1 MFILISEIFFRGEN
15 MKGFIIAILVIAAI
29 LVIGSGAVAYKFLD
43 SDGGGSA
50 LNKVVD
56 KVSNSG
62 SSDVVKEQI
71 KENGQAGGGSYKEVS
86 YSDGGFRQYDSNT
99 GELIGSSYDSDQAK
113 LNKGDFD

>member
-1 MFILISEIFFRGEN
+1 

-29 LVIGSGAVAYKFLD
+29 LVIGGGAVG
-43 SDGGGSA
+43 SGSA

-62 SSDVVKEQI
+62 SSDVVKEEI

-86 YSDGGFRQYDSNT
+86 YGDGGFRQYDSDT

>member
-1 MFILISEIFFRGEN
+1 
-15 MKGFIIAILVIAAI
+15 MKGFIIAIVVIAAI
-29 LVIGSGAVAYKFLD
+29 LVIGGGAVAYKFL
-43 SDGGGSA
+43 
-50 LNKVVD
+50 KVVD

-62 SSDVVKEQI
+62 SSDVVKEEI

-86 YSDGGFRQYDSNT
+86 YGDGGFRQYDSDT